1 MKPLRTRFGIGPV
14 IGITHIFKL
23 PRPYALRQIKEENR
37 TLFYASVYDAP
48 SGCLV
53 IEKRG

>member
-1 MKPLRTRFGIGPV
+1 V

-37 TLFYASVYDAP
+37 TLFYASIYAP
-48 SGCLV
+48 SGYLV